1 MLLQQRAGD
10 CHLPFVYYKLL
21 RRFLMKKVFSIV
33 LSILLVISI
42 AGVAVAKEKVKVK
55 QITGE
60 VAAVDA
66 AAKSLTVKGKKAEV
80 VISTDEKTM
89 VKAEKEKKSLSDV
102 QVGDKVTVK
111 YSEVDGKNIAKSIEI
126 KPSKTEKKSTE
137 PAKPAKK

>member
-1 MLLQQRAGD
+1 
-10 CHLPFVYYKLL
+10 
-21 RRFLMKKVFSIV
+21 MKKVFSIV
-33 LSILLVISI
+33 LSILLVLSI

-55 QITGE
+55 QITGD

-80 VISTDEKTM
+80 VISTDEKTV

-102 QVGDKVTVK
+102 KVGAKVTVK

-126 KPSKTEKKSTE
+126 KPAKTEKKGAE
-137 PAKPAKK
+137 PAKPAEPARPAKK

>member
-1 MLLQQRAGD
+1 
-10 CHLPFVYYKLL
+10 
-21 RRFLMKKVFSIV
+21 MKKVLSIV

-42 AGVAVAKEKVKVK
+42 AGMAIAKEKVKVK

-80 VISTDEKTM
+80 VISTDEKTA
-89 VKAEKEKKSLSDV
+89 VKAGKEKKSLSDV
-102 QVGDKVTVK
+102 KVGDKVTVK

-126 KPSKTEKKSTE
+126 KPAKTEKKGAE